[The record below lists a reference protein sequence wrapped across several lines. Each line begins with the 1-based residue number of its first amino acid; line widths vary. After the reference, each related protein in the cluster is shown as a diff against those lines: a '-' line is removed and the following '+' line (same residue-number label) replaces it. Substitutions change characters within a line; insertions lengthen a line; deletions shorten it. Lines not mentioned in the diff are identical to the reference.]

1 MGKKD
6 FGSLKSPI
14 GNTALNFISADPI
27 ADVDQEEV
35 KKVVED
41 KKIEEVDTSNT
52 SNGRRG
58 HRRPGRPK
66 LKETRSQRVVLL
78 LKPSLFEKVLEKAEA
93 MDVSVNELYENL
105 MIEYLDNEK

>member
-14 GNTALNFISADPI
+14 SGNTALNFISADPI
-27 ADVDQEEV
+27 ADQAEV
-35 KKVVED
+35 KDEKKTEKVE
-41 KKIEEVDTSNT
+41 T
-52 SNGRRG
+52 SNG
-58 HRRPGRPK
+58 HRRVGRPK
-66 LKETRSQRVVLL
+66 LRETRSQRVVLL
-78 LKPSLFEKVLEKAEA
+78 LKPSFYEKVLQKAEA